1 MGPSLLL
8 FVSHNQ
14 EKGKVRQIEG
24 TKRVNSGRR
33 SQNTREK
40 LHTEGEH
47 LSLISLS
54 RIAESSF
61 FFFDQMLEVYRS
73 KRARQACDTSWIPVV
88 HLDNNIQAKETNN
101 PVGTDS
107 HHV

>member
-47 LSLISLS
+47 PSLGSADWSQISYSSLKRLLNPFS
-54 RIAESSF
+54 FSLES
-61 FFFDQMLEVYRS
+61 LNS
-73 KRARQACDTSWIPVV
+73 KRLNSMQLIK
-88 HLDNNIQAKETNN
+88 NN
-101 PVGTDS
+101 VGR
-107 HHV
+107 